1 MESKKS
7 IDYSKLV
14 SEALR
19 YKKLY
24 YYVLSIVFVLSC
36 IFILSVPR
44 SYDAETEIIPESE
57 GSLSMGSGAL
67 SAITSSLGLSMN
79 SLQSNDAII
88 PLLYPE
94 LLDDNG
100 FVAELFTIKIITSDG
115 LVSTTYYD
123 YVMNHRKKAW
133 WKEYIIK
140 PISKFFKSHKD
151 GMSGDRTINPYQ
163 PTKDEYDMM
172 EYMRDAIKFKVDKR
186 TAAITIATSDQDP
199 LICKTLA
206 DSVRNHLQNYITR
219 YRTNKARTDVEYYTD
234 LVEKAK
240 QEYEEK
246 RDAYGKFSDLN
257 SGVVLTSVRAKQE
270 SLENEMQM
278 AYNTYSTMTNQL
290 QLAKAKL
297 QARTPVFMIIK
308 GATVPEK
315 PSSPKRMIFVL
326 IMQML
331 AFMGT
336 TGYILFKLA
345 KK

>member
-1 MESKKS
+1 MENKKA

-24 YYVLSIVFVLSC
+24 FYVLPIVFVLSC
-36 IFILSVPR
+36 FFILSVPR
-44 SYDAETEIIPESE
+44 GYNAETEIVPESE

-67 SAITSSLGLSMN
+67 SAITSSLGLSMS

-100 FVAELFTIKIITSDG
+100 FVAELFAIQVMTSDG
-115 LVSTTYYD
+115 LLTTSYYD
-123 YVMNHRKKAW
+123 YVMNYRKKTW
-133 WKEYIIK
+133 WNEYIIE
-140 PISKFFKSHKD
+140 PISKIFESRNDVMH
-151 GMSGDRTINPYQ
+151 GSRTINPYQ
-163 PTKDEYDMM
+163 PTKDEYKMM
-172 EYMRDAIKFKVDKR
+172 DYIRDAVKFKVDKR
-186 TAAITIATSDQDP
+186 TAAVTISTSDQDP
-199 LICKTLA
+199 LICKMLA

-234 LVEKAK
+234 LVHDAK
-240 QEYEEK
+240 QEYETK

-257 SGVVLTSVRAKQE
+257 SDIVLTSVRAKQE
-270 SLENEMQM
+270 SMENEMQM
-278 AYNTYSTMTNQL
+278 AYNTYTAMANQL
-290 QLAKAKL
+290 QLAEAKL
-297 QARTPVFMIIK
+297 QARTPVFMIVR

-315 PSSPKRMIFVL
+315 PTSPKRVIFVL
-326 IMQML
+326 IMQII

-336 TGYILFKLA
+336 TGYVLYKLA
-345 KK
+345 NK